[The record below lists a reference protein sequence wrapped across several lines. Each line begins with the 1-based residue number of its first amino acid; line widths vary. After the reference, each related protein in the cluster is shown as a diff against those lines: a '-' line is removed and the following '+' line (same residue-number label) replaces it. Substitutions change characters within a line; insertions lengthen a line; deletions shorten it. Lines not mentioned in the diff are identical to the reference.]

1 MNGTNKTLLVTAI
14 IVILSLSIYS
24 FILKQQIN
32 NNKTKIDE
40 LTYII
45 NTDKS
50 ITLDNKI
57 KLEKYNKLLQEHHKD
72 YVSRK
77 KFDLH
82 VNYIK
87 YKKTITALIDE
98 QIAQIVTEKP
108 LQQGKWILTKIE
120 FLNPAFAYV
129 EYEDGHG
136 LSATFIQIQKTETG
150 YDFTAIY

>member
-1 MNGTNKTLLVTAI
+1 MNNTNKILLVIAI
-14 IVILSLSIYS
+14 IIILSLSVYS
-24 FILKQQIN
+24 FILKRQID

-57 KLEKYNKLLQEHHKD
+57 RLEKYNKLLQEHNKD

-87 YKKTITALIDE
+87 YKKTITALIDK
-98 QIAQIVTEKP
+98 QIAQIVTEEP
-108 LQQGKWILTKIE
+108 LHQGKWILTKIE

-136 LSATFIQIQKTETG
+136 LSATFIQIQKTKKG
-150 YDFTAIY
+150 YNFTAIY